1 MQNNIKDDLILF
13 NEIVNEFLNDE
24 KLNPISKKINIED
37 LHKTLDL
44 SLSENPITKKEFSE
58 SLRKLILSSPK
69 SSSKLFFNQLF
80 GGRHSKAVIGD
91 LLAVLLNNS
100 MATYKISGPQVGVE
114 KEILFQVKN
123 LIGYKENYG
132 GTFPTGGS
140 MSNFM
145 SLIIARDKKNLE
157 V

>member
-123 LIGYKENYG
+123 LIL
-132 GTFPTGGS
+132 F
-140 MSNFM
+140 
-145 SLIIARDKKNLE
+145 
-157 V
+157 